1 MSKIIYGSVNSNA
14 TIESGIGFKVERS
27 DGDGIYK
34 ITFDNP
40 FTKRPTVVATQCFS
54 NTDSSDSWDN
64 ISSNGGDTRDN
75 VVVIA
80 VKEDSCKLKTGDS
93 SGTACDRKFGFI
105 AIGE

>member
-1 MSKIIYGSVNSNA
+1 MSKIIYGSVNLDG
-14 TIESGIGFKVERS
+14 TIESGIGFEVQKS
-27 DGDGIYK
+27 DVGIYQ

-54 NTDSSDSWDN
+54 NADSSDSWDD
-64 ISSNGGDTRDN
+64 ISANGGDTRDN

-80 VKEDSCKLKTGDS
+80 VKEDSCKLKTGN
-93 SGTACDRKFGFI
+93 SGGIACDRKFGFI

>member
-1 MSKIIYGSVNSNA
+1 MSKIIYGSVNSNG
-14 TIESGIGFKVERS
+14 TIESGIGFKVQQPS
-27 DGDGIYK
+27 MAGIYQ

-40 FTKRPTVVATQCFS
+40 FIKRPTVVATQCLSTTF
-54 NTDSSDSWDN
+54 SDSWDAM
-64 ISSNGGDTRDN
+64 SDNGGNTRDN

-93 SGTACDRKFGFI
+93 DGNPCLRKFGFI